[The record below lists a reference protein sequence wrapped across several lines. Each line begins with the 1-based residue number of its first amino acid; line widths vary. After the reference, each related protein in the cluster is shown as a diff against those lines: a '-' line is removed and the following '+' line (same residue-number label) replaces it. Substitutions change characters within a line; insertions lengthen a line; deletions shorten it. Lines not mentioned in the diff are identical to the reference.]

1 MDKQSIHN
9 LLVDYVSNQVDADAY
24 EKLMDLVAAS
34 HEDAELYSFME
45 RVWNSRA
52 VAQPFSEL
60 QSQMLY
66 QRIVKDKRFA
76 DHKTHP
82 KIQTEPVVRKL
93 WYKASIAAAILMI
106 LSVGAFFLVPRTTG
120 LKPNTDHLITQD
132 IAPGSNKAIL
142 TLGNGKQ
149 IILNDAGPGILA
161 KQAGITISKTAD
173 GQLIYDL
180 SATADAVKGKT
191 ERKEMYNTVATPK
204 GGQYQVNLP
213 DGTSVWLNS
222 ASSLKFS
229 TTFKSQ
235 HKREVELT
243 GEAYFEVA
251 HDKRKPFVVIS
262 KGQEIEVL
270 GTHFNVNSYA
280 DEPEVKTTLL
290 EGSVRV
296 SPTLGDPTKKLNTSI
311 LKPGEQATLKET
323 GITVKTVDLESVIAW
338 KKGYFLMKD
347 EDIYSVMRKIERW
360 YDVEVIYAGD
370 FKGSTFEGSVSRFR
384 NVSEILRKFELT
396 GNVHFKIEGRRITVM
411 P

>member
-24 EKLMDLVAAS
+24 EKLMDLIAAS
-34 HEDAELYSFME
+34 HEDAELYNFME
-45 RVWNSRA
+45 RVWNSRD

-76 DHKTHP
+76 DHKTHL
-82 KIQTEPVVRKL
+82 KIQTEPIVRKL

-106 LSVGAFFLVPRTTG
+106 LSVGAFLLVQRT
-120 LKPNTDHLITQD
+120 KSSKSNTDHLVAKDIT
-132 IAPGSNKAIL
+132 PGSNKAVL
-142 TLGNGKQ
+142 TLGNGKR

-180 SATADAVKGKT
+180 SATADAAKGKSDLR
-191 ERKEMYNTVATPK
+191 ERYNTVATPK

-222 ASSLKFS
+222 ASSLRFS
-229 TTFKSQ
+229 TTFKAQ
-235 HKREVELT
+235 RKREVELT
-243 GEAYFEVA
+243 GEAYFEVT
-251 HDKRKPFVVIS
+251 HDKKKPFVVIS
-262 KGQEIEVL
+262 RGQEVEVL

-280 DEPEVKTTLL
+280 DEPDVKTTLL
-290 EGSVRV
+290 DGSVRV
-296 SPTLGDPTKKLNTSI
+296 SPSPGDQTKKLNTAI
-311 LKPGEQATLKET
+311 LKPGEQSTLKET

-370 FKGSTFEGSVSRFR
+370 FSGNTLEGSVSRFR
-384 NVSEILRKFELT
+384 NVSEILRIFELT
-396 GNVHFKIEGRRITVM
+396 GNMHFKIEGRRITVM